1 MTIYQ
6 WTVFLAVAEQKSF
19 VRAAQALN
27 VTQSA
32 VSHIISK
39 MEEEYGYPFF
49 VRNKNNVELTSSGR
63 IMMPYVR
70 NLLACSDSLEQ
81 TAAGLKNVSR
91 GEVKIA
97 AFNSATVLWIPPIL
111 KRFREKYA
119 DIRVSVIQSGDW
131 RIRRMVEAGE
141 ADLAFLPK
149 DIAEKEQF
157 IPLHN
162 TPMVCLAPK
171 DFHPKNGESV
181 TPEDLKDVPLILQS
195 EGYDT
200 EMKQYIE
207 ENKLSVQ
214 SNYRIEVDDTC
225 HAFVEQG
232 LGCCIASLMTARCN
246 PRDVN
251 IWPLLPRHNRT
262 IGLVTVYPD
271 YISPATELLKKE
283 ILSYMKENGL
293 INVEES

>member
-6 WTVFLAVAEQKSF
+6 WSVFFAVAEQKSF
-19 VRAAQALN
+19 VRAAQNLH

-49 VRNKNNVELTSSGR
+49 IRNKNKVELTSSGK

-70 NLLACSDSLEQ
+70 NLLACSASLEQ
-81 TAAGLKNVSR
+81 TVSELRNTNR

-97 AFNSATVLWIPPIL
+97 AFNSAAVLWLPEIL
-111 KRFREKYA
+111 KQFHDKFR
-119 DIRVSVIQSGDW
+119 DIRVSLIQSGDL
-131 RIRRMVEAGE
+131 RIQKMVELGE
-141 ADLAFLPK
+141 VDLAFLPRK
-149 DIAEKEQF
+149 LASSYHF
-157 IPLHN
+157 IPLHKSPMICL
-162 TPMVCLAPK
+162 TPQ
-171 DFHPKNGESV
+171 DFIPQNGESI
-181 TPEDLKDVPLILQS
+181 TPEDLKRLPLILQS

-200 EMKQYIE
+200 EIKQYLE
-207 ENKLSVQ
+207 ENGLSAQ

-232 LGCCIASLMTARCN
+232 LGCCIASLMTAHCN
-246 PRDVN
+246 PRNVK
-251 IWPLLPRHNRT
+251 IWPLLPHYDRE

-271 YISPATELLKKE
+271 YISPAAELFREE
-283 ILSYMKENGL
+283 ILLYMGKKSLQNF
-293 INVEES
+293 

>member
-1 MTIYQ
+1 MRKMTIYQ
-6 WTVFLAVAEQKSF
+6 WNVFLAVAEQKSF

-49 VRNKNNVELTSSGR
+49 IRNKNKVELTSSGR

-70 NLLACSDSLEQ
+70 KLLACSDSLEQ
-81 TAAGLKNVSR
+81 TVSGLKNVSR

-97 AFNSATVLWIPPIL
+97 AFNSATALWLPQIL

-119 DIRVSVIQSGDW
+119 DIRVIVIQSGDL
-131 RIRRMVEAGE
+131 RIRKMVEAGE
-141 ADLAFLPK
+141 VDLAFLPK
-149 DIAEKEQF
+149 NMADHDRF
-157 IPLHN
+157 IPLHI
-162 TPMVCLAPK
+162 TPMVCLTPR
-171 DFHPKNGESV
+171 DFVPRNGESV
-181 TPEDLKDVPLILQS
+181 TPEDFKELPLILQS

-207 ENKLSVQ
+207 DNQLSVQ
-214 SNYRIEVDDTC
+214 SDYRMEVDDTC

-246 PRDVN
+246 PRDVR
-251 IWPLLPRHNRT
+251 IWPLLPRYDRT

-271 YISPATELLKKE
+271 YISPASELLKEE
-283 ILSYMKENGL
+283 ILSYFRSCML
-293 INVEES
+293 